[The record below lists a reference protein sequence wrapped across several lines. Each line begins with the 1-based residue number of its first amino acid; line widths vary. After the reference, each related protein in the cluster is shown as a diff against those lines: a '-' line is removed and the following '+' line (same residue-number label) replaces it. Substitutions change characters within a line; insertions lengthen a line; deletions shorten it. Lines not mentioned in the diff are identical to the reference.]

1 MPVHM
6 PDEFGTFPFSRF
18 SADEF
23 RHFYAWCAF
32 HRVSDIDLTGGS
44 PVSVSRFGRRAR
56 CSLHTL
62 PSSLM
67 MPLIDELF
75 GREVLPRVL
84 SGNPADRT
92 IQINGDASGRYGLKR
107 GERVRLRS
115 HLIQGTS
122 GAEEKAISI
131 TMRVIPTAIP
141 DIRTM
146 NIEPDLLAAMVSKN
160 GLGFVCGETGSGKS
174 TLCAALYRYIMD
186 NFPDRKIVTYEDPV
200 EYILGR
206 EGDLLPP
213 HQAEI
218 GRDVVSFAAGL
229 RSAVRRNPEIIG
241 VGEIRDNETAD
252 AAVQAGNTGHLCL
265 STMHTKSPGETLSR
279 LLGLFPSIIR
289 DAMAWSV
296 LSLLQFILVQ
306 VLVRTNDGGRRAV
319 REYIVIDDE
328 LRNKL
333 TRMPHS
339 EWGYHID
346 EIIRT
351 EKRRIRDYVL
361 EMYIKGEIDR
371 SEAVIFIPPGEMRQ

>member
-1 MPVHM
+1 M

-141 DIRTM
+141 DIRSM

>member
-1 MPVHM
+1 M

>member
-1 MPVHM
+1 MNM

-371 SEAVIFIPPGEMRQ
+371 SEAIIFIPPGEMRQ

>member
-1 MPVHM
+1 MNM

-56 CSLHTL
+56 CSLHSL

>member
-1 MPVHM
+1 M

-289 DAMAWSV
+289 DAMAWPV

>member
-1 MPVHM
+1 M
-6 PDEFGTFPFSRF
+6 PDEFGAFPFSRF

-160 GLGFVCGETGSGKS
+160 GLGFVCGETGSWKS

>member
-1 MPVHM
+1 M

-44 PVSVSRFGRRAR
+44 PVSVSRFGRRVR

-141 DIRTM
+141 DIRAM
-146 NIEPDLLAAMVSKN
+146 NIEPDLLTAMVSKN

-186 NFPDRKIVTYEDPV
+186 NFPDPKIVTYEDPV

>member
-1 MPVHM
+1 M

-44 PVSVSRFGRRAR
+44 PVSVSRFGRRVR

-141 DIRTM
+141 DIRAM
-146 NIEPDLLAAMVSKN
+146 NIEPDLLTAMVSKN

-279 LLGLFPSIIR
+279 LLGLFPPIIR

>member
-1 MPVHM
+1 MNM

-62 PSSLM
+62 PSPLM

>member
-1 MPVHM
+1 MNM

-339 EWGYHID
+339 EWGYHTD

>member
-1 MPVHM
+1 M

-44 PVSVSRFGRRAR
+44 PVSVSRFGRRVR

-141 DIRTM
+141 DIRAM
-146 NIEPDLLAAMVSKN
+146 NIEPDLLTAMVSKN

-319 REYIVIDDE
+319 REYIVIDDK

>member
-1 MPVHM
+1 M

-351 EKRRIRDYVL
+351 EKRRIRNYVL

>member
-1 MPVHM
+1 M
-6 PDEFGTFPFSRF
+6 PDEFGIFPFSRF

>member
-1 MPVHM
+1 MNM

-333 TRMPHS
+333 ARMPHS

-351 EKRRIRDYVL
+351 EKRRMRDYVL

>member
-1 MPVHM
+1 M

-333 TRMPHS
+333 ARMPHS

>member
-1 MPVHM
+1 MKKNQI
-6 PDEFGTFPFSRF
+6 TRTLIA
-18 SADEF
+18 SAVLF
-23 RHFYAWCAF
+23 AF
-32 HRVSDIDLTGGS
+32 NASAATS
-44 PVSVSRFGRRAR
+44 YFEAR
-56 CSLHTL
+56 
-62 PSSLM
+62 
-67 MPLIDELF
+67 
-75 GREVLPRVL
+75 
-84 SGNPADRT
+84 N
-92 IQINGDASGRYGLKR
+92 KR

>member
-1 MPVHM
+1 M

-200 EYILGR
+200 EYILGH

>member
-1 MPVHM
+1 MNM
-6 PDEFGTFPFSRF
+6 PDEFGIFPFSRF

>member
-1 MPVHM
+1 M

-107 GERVRLRS
+107 SERVRLRS

>member
-1 MPVHM
+1 MNMPN
-6 PDEFGTFPFSRF
+6 EFGTFPFSRF

-44 PVSVSRFGRRAR
+44 PVSVSRFGRRVR

-141 DIRTM
+141 DIRAM
-146 NIEPDLLAAMVSKN
+146 NIEPDLLTAMVSKN

-319 REYIVIDDE
+319 REYIVFDDE

>member
-1 MPVHM
+1 MNM

-289 DAMAWSV
+289 DAMAWPV

>member
-1 MPVHM
+1 M

-44 PVSVSRFGRRAR
+44 PVAVSRFGRRVR

-141 DIRTM
+141 DIRAM
-146 NIEPDLLAAMVSKN
+146 NIEPDLLTAMVSKN

-319 REYIVIDDE
+319 REYIVFDDE

>member
-1 MPVHM
+1 M

-333 TRMPHS
+333 ARMPHS

-351 EKRRIRDYVL
+351 EKRRMRDYVL

>member
-1 MPVHM
+1 MNM

-23 RHFYAWCAF
+23 RHFYAWYAF

>member
-1 MPVHM
+1 MNM

-371 SEAVIFIPPGEMRQ
+371 SEAVIFIPPGEMHQ

>member
-1 MPVHM
+1 MNM

-333 TRMPHS
+333 ARMPHS

>member
-1 MPVHM
+1 MNM

-44 PVSVSRFGRRAR
+44 PVSVSRFGRRVR

-141 DIRTM
+141 DIRAM
-146 NIEPDLLAAMVSKN
+146 NIEPDLLTAMVSKN

-279 LLGLFPSIIR
+279 LLGLFPPIIR

>member
-1 MPVHM
+1 MNM

-333 TRMPHS
+333 TRIPHS

-351 EKRRIRDYVL
+351 EKRRIRDYAL

>member
-1 MPVHM
+1 MNM

-351 EKRRIRDYVL
+351 KKRRIRDYVL

>member
-1 MPVHM
+1 MNM

-333 TRMPHS
+333 TRIPHS

>member
-1 MPVHM
+1 MNM

-75 GREVLPRVL
+75 GREVLPRIL